1 MWGHMTMFQPYL
13 RIGCLEVWGPT
24 LLLELLVQGV
34 AGGAPAQALLVLRVG
49 RARGFKGEV
58 QK

>member
-1 MWGHMTMFQPYL
+1 MFEPCL
-13 RIGCLEVWGPT
+13 LIGCLKVWGPA
-24 LLLELLVQGV
+24 LLLELLVEGV